1 MSVAAALLFMWSG
14 AVTRLTVPASPAVVT
29 FGRLAVAVAVVL
41 LITMALRRPL
51 RPALSLRHAVLGVT
65 LYLHFYL
72 FTVAAQT
79 STVAHALSITYTAP
93 IFVATGSALL
103 LREPPSRTQL
113 AGVVAAVVGIGI
125 LAGFDPGE
133 AGVSLLGD
141 LAALGSAVTLA
152 VYVLAGRWLRRAN
165 PLETYVS
172 GVYGWAALA
181 AIPGAAVTL
190 DVVALEDA
198 WLWIALLGIGPLA
211 IGHTLINAA
220 LRRLPATVPNVIAAQ
235 EVPAGVLIGVWLVQ
249 EVPGPTTLIG
259 GLIAL
264 AGVIAVITGTP
275 AARSRSAASTPE

>member
-14 AVTRLTVPASPAVVT
+14 ALTRLAVPASPAVVT
-29 FGRLAVAVAVVL
+29 FGRLAVAVVVVL
-41 LITMALRRPL
+41 ILAVALRRPL

-65 LYLHFYL
+65 LFLHFYL

-93 IFVATGSALL
+93 IFVAAGSVLL
-103 LREPPSRTQL
+103 LREPPSRIQL

-125 LAGFDPGE
+125 LVGFNPGE

-141 LAALGSAVTLA
+141 LAALGSAVTLSA
-152 VYVLAGRWLRRAN
+152 YVLAGRWLRRAN
-165 PLETYVS
+165 PLETYVT

-181 AIPGAAVTL
+181 ALPGAAATL
-190 DVVALEDA
+190 DVAALEDT
-198 WLWIALLGIGPLA
+198 WLWIVLLGIGPLA
-211 IGHTLINAA
+211 VGHTLINAA
-220 LRRLPATVPNVIAAQ
+220 LRRLPATVPNVVAAQ

-264 AGVIAVITGTP
+264 AGVIAVITG
-275 AARSRSAASTPE
+275 ARGTRRLQASPT

>member
-1 MSVAAALLFMWSG
+1 
-14 AVTRLTVPASPAVVT
+14 
-29 FGRLAVAVAVVL
+29 
-41 LITMALRRPL
+41 MALRRPL

-113 AGVVAAVVGIGI
+113 AGVVAAVAGIGI
-125 LAGFDPGE
+125 LVGFDPGE

-152 VYVLAGRWLRRAN
+152 AYVLAGRWLRRAN

-181 AIPGAAVTL
+181 ALPGAAFTL
-190 DVVALEDA
+190 DVAALEDA
-198 WLWIALLGIGPLA
+198 WLWIALLASGRWPLA
-211 IGHTLINAA
+211 TRSSMPRCAGCPPPCPTSSRRRKC
-220 LRRLPATVPNVIAAQ
+220 LRESSSAFGWFRKCR
-235 EVPAGVLIGVWLVQ
+235 
-249 EVPGPTTLIG
+249 GP
-259 GLIAL
+259 
-264 AGVIAVITGTP
+264 
-275 AARSRSAASTPE
+275 RR